1 MIADRLLVF
10 AASPGVGAAQTQLTP
25 HLTAAE
31 AAALYEACLRDVIA
45 LAARERGRVELWFD
59 GEAAEDRYFSDAFPH
74 VTLRRQR
81 DGHGGTRLADA
92 FARSFDDD
100 AERVIIIGSAVPTIP
115 DGRLTAAFEDLRE
128 ADAVV
133 GPGLDGGQYLIG
145 LRSVAWP
152 RAAALFRDPVWNTRT
167 VLDATLARAAQTALE
182 LRLLPGWYAIDRVED
197 IERARLDALPQSHL
211 AEWLR
216 AHGEGG

>member
-1 MIADRLLVF
+1 
-10 AASPGVGAAQTQLTP
+10 
-25 HLTAAE
+25 
-31 AAALYEACLRDVIA
+31 
-45 LAARERGRVELWFD
+45 
-59 GEAAEDRYFSDAFPH
+59 
-74 VTLRRQR
+74 
-81 DGHGGTRLADA
+81 
-92 FARSFDDD
+92 
-100 AERVIIIGSAVPTIP
+100 
-115 DGRLTAAFEDLRE
+115 
-128 ADAVV
+128 
-133 GPGLDGGQYLIG
+133 
-145 LRSVAWP
+145 VAWP